1 VSGGSHRPDGDPAS
15 GEGPTVAEIVERAA
29 EERRSGEQPAARPA
43 KPARPLPPAP
53 YGAVPPPLAAPS
65 ASALAG
71 HPTTDDPAVPQQR
84 PQRRPE
90 PHPDPRPAERRPEGA
105 SGPGTRFSPLGAA
118 LAPPTPAP
126 RPAAPVAPPPVP
138 PPVTPAVTPP
148 PAPGP
153 GTRSG
158 EQMSFRTRF
167 VPGPDDT
174 QIIPVLPPVPARVDE
189 DEDTGT
195 VVARE
200 GTPGGSRGILRAA
213 GTMAVASLVS
223 RITGLLR
230 TVVIT
235 AALGVAAVNDAYNTA
250 NTLPNIVYEL
260 LLGGVLTSV
269 VVPLLVHAQERDR
282 DGGVGYAQRLT
293 TLAMAGLV
301 VMTGVAVLAAPLL
314 TRAYGITG
322 DPDQVAL
329 ANWLARLLL
338 VEIVF
343 YGLGALATAILNA
356 RGVFGWPAWAPVL
369 NNVVVIATAGLFVA
383 ASGPGPLTPVSIT
396 PTQVWLLG
404 VGTTLGIAV
413 QALVLVPQLR
423 GVGVPLRPRWGLRG
437 SGLGEAGTLG
447 LWVVGYVA
455 ISQVGVLVATRVANA
470 AGRMSEQA
478 GQDGGLGSAGFANVS
493 LLFQMPYGIIGVALL
508 TALVPRMSRAASR
521 HDVPGVAADLSLGM
535 RLSAVGLLP
544 VTALLV
550 VLGPALTTVAF
561 GHGETSLEQA
571 RAMGTALAL
580 GAFGLLPM
588 AVTLLQLRVFYA
600 MKDARTPTL
609 IQVAMVLVRVP
620 LLLLVPVLVEPQHVV
635 AGLVVATSLTYV
647 AGWVAGDVA
656 LRRRLGAV
664 RTGDTAGPVLKL
676 LAVSVVAGGVGWGA
690 VHLTS
695 GVVGTSVTGS
705 LLTLLVGSLVIGVVV
720 VIGVVLAKVP
730 EVSGP
735 VAAVRARLGGARR

>member
-1 VSGGSHRPDGDPAS
+1 M
-15 GEGPTVAEIVERAA
+15 AEIVERAEA
-29 EERRSGEQPAARPA
+29 ERRSGEQQAARPSR
-43 KPARPLPPAP
+43 PASRPLPPAP

-71 HPTTDDPAVPQQR
+71 HPTTDDPAFPQQR
-84 PQRRPE
+84 RTRP
-90 PHPDPRPAERRPEGA
+90 PTD
-105 SGPGTRFSPLGAA
+105 GTGRSPSTRVSPLRSA
-118 LAPPTPAP
+118 LAPPVRPAP
-126 RPAAPVAPPPVP
+126 APPVP
-138 PPVTPAVTPP
+138 QPPARAPQQPTVPPVS
-148 PAPGP
+148 GP
-153 GTRSG
+153 RTRSG
-158 EQMSFRTRF
+158 EQVSFRARF

-174 QIIPVLPPVPARVDE
+174 QVIPVLPPVPTRADD

-195 VVARE
+195 VEARE

-223 RITGLLR
+223 RITGFLR
-230 TVVIT
+230 TVALT
-235 AALGVAAVNDAYNTA
+235 AALGVGLVGNAYDVT

-293 TLAMAGLV
+293 TLAMVGLTV
-301 VMTGVAVLAAPLL
+301 LTVVAVLAAPLL
-314 TRAYGITG
+314 TRAYAIT
-322 DPDQVAL
+322 DPEQVPL

-338 VEIVF
+338 VQIVF
-343 YGLGALATAILNA
+343 YGLGALASAILNA

-369 NNVVVIATAGLFVA
+369 NNVVVMITAVVFVLA
-383 ASGPGPLTPVSIT
+383 GGPGELTPLTIT
-396 PTQVWLLG
+396 ATQVWILG
-404 VGTTLGIAV
+404 IGSTLGIAV
-413 QALVLVPQLR
+413 QAAVLIPQLR
-423 GVGVPLRPRWGLRG
+423 RVGVPLRPRWGMRG
-437 SGLGEAGTLG
+437 TGLGEVGGLG
-447 LWVVGYVA
+447 LWVLGYVA
-455 ISQVGVLVATRVANA
+455 ISQVGVLVATRVAQGA
-470 AGRMSEQA
+470 FAE
-478 GQDGGLGSAGFANVS
+478 GGLGPAAFARAS

-544 VTALLV
+544 VTALLA
-550 VLGPALTTVAF
+550 VLAPALTTVAF
-561 GHGETSLEQA
+561 AHGQTGVAEA
-571 RAMGTALAL
+571 REIGIALAL

-609 IQVAMVLVRVP
+609 IQLAMVLVRVP
-620 LLLLVPVLVEPQHVV
+620 LLYAVPVVVEPEHVV
-635 AGLVVATSLTYV
+635 AGLMVVTSLTYV
-647 AGWVAGDVA
+647 TGWIVGNLM
-656 LRRRLGAV
+656 LRRTLGTL
-664 RTGDTAGPVLKL
+664 RTGGTAGPVLKML
-676 LAVSVVAGGVGWGA
+676 GVSVAAGALGWGVVHLVPGVG
-690 VHLTS
+690 
-695 GVVGTSVTGS
+695 GTSVIGS

-735 VAAVRARLGGARR
+735 LAAVRSRLGGARR